1 METARKKSIPFK
13 GLSVMSAVCRHK
25 SFTAAARELRVT
37 PSAVSKKVAELEAQ
51 LGLILFSRQSGIVE
65 PSETAF
71 ILAGAFDHASDML
84 GAVIEEVQPQS
95 PETTIRVAAPTT
107 FAMRWLIPRLW
118 HLLRQH
124 PHIRVD
130 VIPTHSST
138 PLPLIEYDVAIR
150 QSKSDRHPE
159 DAIHLFSEKLG
170 LLAKPALVSKI
181 RDQRKV
187 DLSAVALIASESRP
201 RELENW
207 IAQSRRQVRL
217 SKERRCF
224 HHFYIALEAALAA
237 EGAVVGPVITLSE
250 VIMRGDLI
258 EPLPEY
264 RIPGPEVFALHAP
277 GRRPRDAELKFIR
290 WLCDQSR
297 DASPELKPEKAN
309 LASALKRSS
318 QR

>member
-1 METARKKSIPFK
+1 METTKRKRIPFK
-13 GLSVMSAVCRHK
+13 GLSVVSAVCRHK
-25 SFTAAARELRVT
+25 SFTAAARELHVT
-37 PSAVSKKVAELEAQ
+37 PSAVSKKIAEVEAQ
-51 LGLILFSRQSGIVE
+51 LGLILFTRLSGVVE

-71 ILAGAFDHASDML
+71 ILAAAFDQARDML
-84 GAVIEEVQPQS
+84 ASVIDEVQPQS
-95 PETTIRVAAPTT
+95 PETTIRVAVPTT

-130 VIPTHSST
+130 VIPTHSNT
-138 PLPLIEYDVAIR
+138 PLPTIDYDVAIR
-150 QSKSDRHPE
+150 QANPDHRPE
-159 DAIHLFSEKLG
+159 DAVHLFSEKLG
-170 LLAKPALVSKI
+170 LLAKPALVQTI
-181 RDQRKV
+181 RNQRKI
-187 DLSAVALIASESRP
+187 DLSAITLIASESRP

-217 SKERRCF
+217 SRERKCF

-250 VIMRGDLI
+250 IILRGELM

-264 RIPGPEVFALHAP
+264 RIPGPEIFAFHAP

-290 WLCDQSR
+290 WLCDQSKE
-297 DASPELKPEKAN
+297 ASPEQKI
-309 LASALKRSS
+309 KRKVGAGG
-318 QR
+318 

>member
-1 METARKKSIPFK
+1 METANKKNIPFK
-13 GLSVMSAVCRHK
+13 GLSVVSAVCRHK
-25 SFTAAARELRVT
+25 SFTAAARELHVT
-37 PSAVSKKVAELEAQ
+37 PSAVSKKIAEVEAQ
-51 LGLILFSRQSGIVE
+51 LGLILFSRQAGVAE
-65 PSETAF
+65 PSETAC
-71 ILAGAFDHASDML
+71 ILASAFDQASDML
-84 GAVIEEVQPQS
+84 AAVIDEVQPQS

-107 FAMRWLIPRLW
+107 LAMRWLIPRLW

-138 PLPLIEYDVAIR
+138 PLPSIDYDVAIR
-150 QSKSDRHPE
+150 QSRSERFPE

-181 RDQRKV
+181 RNQRKI
-187 DLSAVALIASESRP
+187 DLSTIALIASESRP

-207 IAQSRRQVRL
+207 IAQSRRHVRI

-250 VIMRGDLI
+250 VISRGDLI

-264 RIPGPEVFALHAP
+264 RIRGPEVFALHAP

-290 WLCDQSR
+290 WLCDQSK
-297 DASPELKPEKAN
+297 DAAPELKPQKAK
-309 LASALKRSS
+309 LRAAF
-318 QR
+318 